1 MSSPLSARTPQRK
14 RQPDYADR
22 RKRFS
27 EKLGK
32 KGRYN
37 GPTRHNPGLGM
48 MQSIFSPAA
57 RRQDTQ
63 IMRGALRRDG
73 GLKMDW
79 TKPLHWRAM
88 GIESAVVS
96 TKKLETA
103 AIS

>member
-1 MSSPLSARTPQRK
+1 MNCCRSRENAYYDQLVV
-14 RQPDYADR
+14 
-22 RKRFS
+22 
-27 EKLGK
+27 
-32 KGRYN
+32 
-37 GPTRHNPGLGM
+37 
-48 MQSIFSPAA
+48 MQSIFGQAA

-63 IMRGALRRDG
+63 IVRGALRRDG

-96 TKKLETA
+96 THELETA

>member
-1 MSSPLSARTPQRK
+1 V
-14 RQPDYADR
+14 
-22 RKRFS
+22 
-27 EKLGK
+27 
-32 KGRYN
+32 
-37 GPTRHNPGLGM
+37 
-48 MQSIFSPAA
+48 QSIFSPAA

-63 IMRGALRRDG
+63 IMKGALRRDG

-96 TKKLETA
+96 TNELERA